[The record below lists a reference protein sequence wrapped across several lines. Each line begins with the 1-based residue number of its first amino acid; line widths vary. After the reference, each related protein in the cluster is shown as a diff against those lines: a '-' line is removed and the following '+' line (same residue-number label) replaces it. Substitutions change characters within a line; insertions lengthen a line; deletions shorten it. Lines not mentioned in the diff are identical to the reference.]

1 MTYLK
6 CLICSNIQ
14 YLLAA
19 IIMILLSLMIVII
32 TQ

>member
-6 CLICSNIQ
+6 CLAHRNIR
-14 YLLAA
+14 YMLAA
-19 IIMILLSLMIVII
+19 IIMILLILMIVII